1 MESMDKNKKIL
12 MGLSAVGVAGACLYF
27 LAKIW
32 GGAKQQ
38 EKNEKKSKNQHE
50 GEVLLTN
57 FVKDANYLASIEKL
71 KATMRNQTRDNLSK
85 NFLIAV
91 NQVIMQLA
99 KSEFLSAFVM
109 IRNARRSLIN
119 DLVKY
124 SEFVAGSMSETD
136 QIIDQALNEVFSDL
150 GIDPEF
156 IEVETGR
163 VAEEDPQFSMFML
176 YMIESIKSAIPSKRA
191 EPVTLQN
198 VIEFYEFQ
206 IQTLEKTDFTSLAG
220 IDPEL
225 RMHIKQTFVL
235 DRAAIDLTIEEEDLI
250 RNPRLMMANQQLMNL
265 QNKLQSIL
273 MRP

>member
-1 MESMDKNKKIL
+1 